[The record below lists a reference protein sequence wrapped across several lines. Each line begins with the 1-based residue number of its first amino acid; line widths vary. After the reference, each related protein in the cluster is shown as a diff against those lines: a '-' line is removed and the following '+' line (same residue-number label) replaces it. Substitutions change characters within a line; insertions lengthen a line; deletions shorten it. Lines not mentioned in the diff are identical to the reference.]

1 MCFSNNMKSQTL
13 IDNGYFQGLVNL
25 KKTKITSGP
34 YKGRISESSLSIP
47 SGNDIALSLFN
58 TFELENGSDLETF
71 RRAYNMAVAGDGDE
85 ESKILT
91 IHSSSL
97 LALLCF
103 FSVSPTHPLTIGKD
117 VYNEVMFE
125 VKNVVIKAD
134 RRKPSNVDVVLVS
147 KTDDGR
153 ARKLLFLE
161 SKFTE
166 YITHGHTKLASK
178 YHEYYNILKDSLS
191 DLKFRIGNYDELHN
205 NGSVTTV
212 FGLSSDNG
220 QYLGGIKQVFSHLLG
235 IATKPDKDENIHRQA
250 YSEYYK
256 QAEEVE
262 FATIAHDWNLIE
274 FLRYSDLY
282 SNTFRSENLDKI
294 KDALKAI
301 APNHDIVDRL
311 KIHPDVLTYKNVFK
325 EFNLPGIIRQAYKL
339 FS

>member
-1 MCFSNNMKSQTL
+1 MKSQTL
-13 IDNGYFQGLVNL
+13 RDNGYFQGLDNL
-25 KKTKITSGP
+25 EETEITYGR
-34 YKGRISESSLSIP
+34 YKGRVSKDSLSIRQ

-58 TFELENGSDLETF
+58 AFELGNGSDFETF
-71 RRAYNMAVAGDGDE
+71 RRAYNMAVTGDGDE
-85 ESKILT
+85 KPKILT

-103 FSVSPTHPLTIGKD
+103 FSVSPERPLTIGEDK
-117 VYNEVMFE
+117 YTEVMFE
-125 VKNVVIKAD
+125 VKNVVIRAD

-147 KTDDGR
+147 KSEDGR

-166 YITHGHTKLASK
+166 YITHGHAELAPK
-178 YHEYYNILKDSLS
+178 YYDFFNILKNSLPG
-191 DLKFRIGNYDELHN
+191 LNFRIANYDIHHQD
-205 NGSVTTV
+205 GSVSTV
-212 FGLSSDNG
+212 FGLLSDERR
-220 QYLGGIKQVFSHLLG
+220 YLCGIKQAFSHLLG
-235 IATKPDKDENIHRQA
+235 IATYPAKDKNNHRQA
-250 YSEYYK
+250 YAEYYK

-262 FATIAHDWNLIE
+262 FATIAHDWNQIE
-274 FLRYSDLY
+274 FLRYRDLY

-325 EFNLPGIIRQAYKL
+325 EFNLPGIIRRAYKL
-339 FS
+339 LV

>member
-1 MCFSNNMKSQTL
+1 MKSQTL
-13 IDNGYFQGLVNL
+13 IDNGYFQGLDNL
-25 KKTKITSGP
+25 KKTEITSGR

-58 TFELENGSDLETF
+58 AFELGNGSNLETF
-71 RRAYNMAVAGDGDE
+71 RRGYNMAVAGDGDE

-103 FSVSPTHPLTIGKD
+103 FSVSSAHPLIVGEDKYT
-117 VYNEVMFE
+117 EVLFE
-125 VKNVVIKAD
+125 VKNVVIRAD
-134 RRKPSNVDVVLVS
+134 ERNPSNVDVVLVS
-147 KTDDGR
+147 KTEDGR

-166 YITHGHTKLASK
+166 YITHGHAELAPK
-178 YHEYYNILKDSLS
+178 YHEYYNILKDSLP
-191 DLKFRIGNYDELHN
+191 DLKFSIANYNVLHK
-205 NGSVTTV
+205 NGSVSTV
-212 FGLSSDNG
+212 FGLTSDER
-220 QYLGGIKQVFSHLLG
+220 QYLGGIKQAFSHLLG
-235 IATKPDKDENIHRQA
+235 IATKPAKDENIHREA
-250 YSEYYK
+250 YAEYYK
-256 QAEEVE
+256 QADEVE